1 MDNELYHHGVKGMKW
16 GVRKT
21 PVRSSSG
28 ATRKR
33 KSNAL
38 SLFKK
43 KKATRNVSSANSS
56 PAQTKSIK
64 DMSDDELR
72 KKIERVR
79 LEQQYQQLNPPTV
92 SRGQKIANRVM
103 NHVIVPA
110 AEEAGKQ
117 IVKSILTN
125 SANKALGINTNNGNN
140 NNNNNNN
147 NNKKK

>member
-21 PVRSSSG
+21 PVRLSSG
-28 ATRKR
+28 NTRKR
-33 KSNAL
+33 KSNTL

-43 KKATRNVSSANSS
+43 KKTTRNASVAKSS
-56 PAQTKSIK
+56 PAQTKSVK

-72 KKIERVR
+72 RKIERVR

-92 SRGQKIANRVM
+92 SRGQKIAKRVM
-103 NHVIVPA
+103 DHVIVPA

-117 IVKSILTN
+117 IVKSMLTN

-140 NNNNNNN
+140 NNNNNN
-147 NNKKK
+147 KKK

>member
-28 ATRKR
+28 NPRKR
-33 KSNAL
+33 KSNTL

-43 KKATRNVSSANSS
+43 KNTTRNASVAKSSQS
-56 PAQTKSIK
+56 QTKSVK

-72 KKIERVR
+72 RKIERVR

-92 SRGQKIANRVM
+92 SRGKKIANRVM

-147 NNKKK
+147 KKK

>member
-56 PAQTKSIK
+56 PAKTKSIN

-72 KKIERVR
+72 KKVERVR
-79 LEQQYQQLNPPTV
+79 LEQQYQQLDPKTV
-92 SRGQKIANRVM
+92 SRGKRITKRVM
-103 NHVIVPA
+103 DDIIVPA
-110 AEEAGKQ
+110 AVDIGKQ
-117 IVKSILTN
+117 VAKSIMANVTN
-125 SANKALGINTNNGNN
+125 KVLSLEGDNKVYA
-140 NNNNNNN
+140 
-147 NNKKK
+147 NNKKKS

>member
-1 MDNELYHHGVKGMKW
+1 MYNELYHHGVKGMKW

-33 KSNAL
+33 KSNTL

-43 KKATRNVSSANSS
+43 KKTIRKVSSANSS

-72 KKIERVR
+72 KKIERVQ
-79 LEQQYQQLNPPTV
+79 LEQDYLQLDPKAV
-92 SRGQKIANRVM
+92 SRGKRITKRVM
-103 NHVIVPA
+103 DDMIVPA
-110 AEEAGKQ
+110 AVDIGKQ
-117 IVKSILTN
+117 AVKSIM
-125 SANKALGINTNNGNN
+125 ANGVNKVLSLEGDNKVYA
-140 NNNNNNN
+140 
-147 NNKKK
+147 NNKKKG

>member
-33 KSNAL
+33 KSNTL

-43 KKATRNVSSANSS
+43 KKTTRKVSSANSS

-72 KKIERVR
+72 KKVERVR
-79 LEQQYQQLNPPTV
+79 LEQQYQQLDPKTV
-92 SRGQKIANRVM
+92 SMGKRITKRVM
-103 NHVIVPA
+103 DDIIVPA
-110 AEEAGKQ
+110 AVDIGKQ
-117 IVKSILTN
+117 IAKSIMANATN
-125 SANKALGINTNNGNN
+125 KVLSLEGDNKVYA
-140 NNNNNNN
+140 
-147 NNKKK
+147 NNKKKS

>member
-33 KSNAL
+33 KSNTL

-43 KKATRNVSSANSS
+43 KKTTRKVSSANSS

-72 KKIERVR
+72 KKVERVR
-79 LEQQYQQLNPPTV
+79 LEQQYQQLDPKTV
-92 SRGQKIANRVM
+92 SRGKRIAKRVM
-103 NHVIVPA
+103 DDVIVPA
-110 AEEAGKQ
+110 AVDIGKQ
-117 IVKSILTN
+117 AVKSIM
-125 SANKALGINTNNGNN
+125 ANGVNKVLSLEGDNKVYA
-140 NNNNNNN
+140 
-147 NNKKK
+147 NNKKKS

>member
-43 KKATRNVSSANSS
+43 KKATRKVSSANSS
-56 PAQTKSIK
+56 PAKTKSIK

-72 KKIERVR
+72 KKVERVR
-79 LEQQYQQLNPPTV
+79 LEQQYQQLDPKTV
-92 SRGQKIANRVM
+92 SRGKRITKRVM
-103 NHVIVPA
+103 DDIIVPA
-110 AEEAGKQ
+110 AVDVGKQ
-117 IVKSILTN
+117 VAKSIMANVTN
-125 SANKALGINTNNGNN
+125 KVLSLEGDSKVYA
-140 NNNNNNN
+140 
-147 NNKKK
+147 NNKKKS

>member
-28 ATRKR
+28 ATQKR
-33 KSNAL
+33 KSNTL

-43 KKATRNVSSANSS
+43 KKTTRKVSSANSS

-72 KKIERVR
+72 KKIERVQ
-79 LEQQYQQLNPPTV
+79 LEQDYLQLDPKAV
-92 SRGQKIANRVM
+92 SRGKRITKRVM
-103 NHVIVPA
+103 DDMIVPA
-110 AEEAGKQ
+110 AVDIGKQ
-117 IVKSILTN
+117 AVKSIM
-125 SANKALGINTNNGNN
+125 ANGVNKVLSLEGDNKVYA
-140 NNNNNNN
+140 
-147 NNKKK
+147 NNKKKG

>member
-33 KSNAL
+33 KSNTL

-43 KKATRNVSSANSS
+43 KKATRKVSSANSS

-72 KKIERVR
+72 KKIERVQ
-79 LEQQYQQLNPPTV
+79 LEQDYLQLDPKAV
-92 SRGQKIANRVM
+92 SRGKRITKRVM
-103 NHVIVPA
+103 DDMIVPA
-110 AEEAGKQ
+110 AVDIGKQ
-117 IVKSILTN
+117 AVKSIM
-125 SANKALGINTNNGNN
+125 ANGVNKVLSLEGDNKVYA
-140 NNNNNNN
+140 
-147 NNKKK
+147 NNKKKG

>member
-28 ATRKR
+28 ATQKR
-33 KSNAL
+33 KSNTL

-43 KKATRNVSSANSS
+43 KKTTHKVSSANSS

-72 KKIERVR
+72 KKIERVQ
-79 LEQQYQQLNPPTV
+79 LEQDYLQLDPKAV
-92 SRGQKIANRVM
+92 SRGKRITKRVM
-103 NHVIVPA
+103 DDMIVPA
-110 AEEAGKQ
+110 AVDIGKQ
-117 IVKSILTN
+117 VAKSIMANVTN
-125 SANKALGINTNNGNN
+125 KVLSLEGDNKVYA
-140 NNNNNNN
+140 
-147 NNKKK
+147 NNKKKG

>member
-33 KSNAL
+33 KSNTL

-43 KKATRNVSSANSS
+43 KKTTHKVSSANSS

-72 KKIERVR
+72 KKVERVR
-79 LEQQYQQLNPPTV
+79 LEQQYQQLDPKTV
-92 SRGQKIANRVM
+92 SRGKRITKRVM
-103 NHVIVPA
+103 DDIIVPA
-110 AEEAGKQ
+110 AVDIGKQ
-117 IVKSILTN
+117 AVKSIM
-125 SANKALGINTNNGNN
+125 ANGVNKVLSLEGDNKVYA
-140 NNNNNNN
+140 
-147 NNKKK
+147 NNKKKS

>member
-33 KSNAL
+33 KSNTL

-43 KKATRNVSSANSS
+43 KKTTRKVSSANSS
-56 PAQTKSIK
+56 PAKTKSIK

-72 KKIERVR
+72 KKVERVR
-79 LEQQYQQLNPPTV
+79 LEQQYQELDPKSV
-92 SRGQKIANRVM
+92 SRGKRITKRVM
-103 NHVIVPA
+103 DDIIVPA
-110 AEEAGKQ
+110 AVDIGKQ
-117 IVKSILTN
+117 VAKSIM
-125 SANKALGINTNNGNN
+125 ANGVNKVLSLEGDNKVYA
-140 NNNNNNN
+140 
-147 NNKKK
+147 NNKKKS

>member
-28 ATRKR
+28 NARKR
-33 KSNAL
+33 KSNTL

-43 KKATRNVSSANSS
+43 KKTTRNTSVAKSS
-56 PAQTKSIK
+56 PTQTKSIK

-79 LEQQYQQLNPPTV
+79 LEQQYQQLNPKTV
-92 SRGQKIANRVM
+92 SRGQRIAKRVM
-103 NHVIVPA
+103 NNVIVPA
-110 AEEAGKQ
+110 AEDVGKQ
-117 IVKSILTN
+117 VVKSIMVN
-125 SANKALGINTNNGNN
+125 GVNKALSLEGDSKVYA
-140 NNNNNNN
+140 
-147 NNKKK
+147 NNKKKS

>member
-16 GVRKT
+16 GVKKT

-33 KSNAL
+33 KSNTM

-43 KKATRNVSSANSS
+43 KKTTRNASVAKSS
-56 PAQTKSIK
+56 PAQTKSVK

-72 KKIERVR
+72 RKIERVR

-110 AEEAGKQ
+110 AEEVGKQ

-140 NNNNNNN
+140 SNNNN

>member
-33 KSNAL
+33 KSNTL

-43 KKATRNVSSANSS
+43 KKTTRKVSSANSS

-72 KKIERVR
+72 KKIERIQ
-79 LEQQYQQLNPPTV
+79 LEQDYLQLDPKAV
-92 SRGQKIANRVM
+92 SRGKRITKRVM
-103 NHVIVPA
+103 DDMIVPA
-110 AEEAGKQ
+110 AVDIGKQ
-117 IVKSILTN
+117 AVKSIM
-125 SANKALGINTNNGNN
+125 AKGVNKVLSLEGDNKVYA
-140 NNNNNNN
+140 
-147 NNKKK
+147 NNKKKG

>member
-16 GVRKT
+16 GVRRT

-33 KSNAL
+33 KSNTL

-43 KKATRNVSSANSS
+43 KKATRNVSSVNSS

-72 KKIERVR
+72 KKVERVR
-79 LEQQYQQLNPPTV
+79 LEQQYQELDPKSV
-92 SRGQKIANRVM
+92 SRGKRITKRVM
-103 NHVIVPA
+103 DDIIVPA
-110 AEEAGKQ
+110 AVDIGKQ
-117 IVKSILTN
+117 VAKSIMANVTN
-125 SANKALGINTNNGNN
+125 KVLSLEGDNKVYA
-140 NNNNNNN
+140 
-147 NNKKK
+147 NNKKKS

>member
-33 KSNAL
+33 KSNTM

-43 KKATRNVSSANSS
+43 KKTTRNASVAKSS
-56 PAQTKSIK
+56 PTQTKSVK

-72 KKIERVR
+72 RKIERVR
-79 LEQQYQQLNPPTV
+79 LEQQYQQLNPKTV
-92 SRGQKIANRVM
+92 SRGQRIAKRVM
-103 NHVIVPA
+103 NNVIVPA
-110 AEEAGKQ
+110 AEDLGKQ
-117 IVKSILTN
+117 VVKSFM
-125 SANKALGINTNNGNN
+125 AKGINKVLNLEGDSKVYA
-140 NNNNNNN
+140 
-147 NNKKK
+147 NNKKKS

>member
-28 ATRKR
+28 NARKR
-33 KSNAL
+33 KSNTL

-43 KKATRNVSSANSS
+43 KKTTRKVSSANSS

-72 KKIERVR
+72 KKIERVQ
-79 LEQQYQQLNPPTV
+79 LEQDYLQLDPKAV
-92 SRGQKIANRVM
+92 SRGKRITKRVM
-103 NHVIVPA
+103 DDMIVPA
-110 AEEAGKQ
+110 AVDIGKQ
-117 IVKSILTN
+117 AVKSIM
-125 SANKALGINTNNGNN
+125 ANGVNKVLSLEGDNKVYA
-140 NNNNNNN
+140 
-147 NNKKK
+147 NNKKKS